1 MKESDDKNWVR
12 AVVIKVDTTS
22 SGIFLEITQLNGQKG
37 ND

>member
-22 SGIFLEITQLNGQKG
+22 SGIFLEIT
-37 ND
+37 